1 MSQSIVMTLIGK
13 DRPGLVEAVSAV
25 IEEHG
30 GNWEE
35 SRMVQ
40 LAGEFAGLVHVS
52 VPDAKATGLEAAL
65 RDLGGVAVV
74 VSRTA
79 PEEPLGGD
87 THFLKLEVVGQDH
100 PGIVHRL
107 SQEIAS
113 YKVNIEELDSE
124 LRSAPMSGETMF
136 HATARLRAP
145 KSLSLEELTATL
157 EEIASDLMVELHLE
171 DPGGA

>member
-13 DRPGLVEAVSAV
+13 DRPGLVESVSAV

-52 VPDAKATGLEAAL
+52 VSDAKASGLETAL
-65 RDLGGVAVV
+65 RDLEGIAVV

-79 PEEPLGGD
+79 AEEPSGGE
-87 THFLKLEVVGQDH
+87 THLLKLEVVGQDH

-107 SQEIAS
+107 SQVIAS
-113 YKVNIEELDSE
+113 LKVNIEELESE
-124 LRSAPMSGETMF
+124 LRSAPMSGEKMF

-145 KSLSLEELTATL
+145 KGLSLEELATKL

-171 DPGGA
+171 DPEGG

>member
-25 IEEHG
+25 IEEYG

-52 VPDAKATGLEAAL
+52 VPDAKATGLETAL

-79 PEEPLGGD
+79 VEEAPGGD

-107 SQEIAS
+107 SQEIAA

-124 LRSAPMSGETMF
+124 LRSAPMSGETLF

-145 KSLSLEELTATL
+145 KGLSLEELTATL

-171 DPGGA
+171 EPRGT